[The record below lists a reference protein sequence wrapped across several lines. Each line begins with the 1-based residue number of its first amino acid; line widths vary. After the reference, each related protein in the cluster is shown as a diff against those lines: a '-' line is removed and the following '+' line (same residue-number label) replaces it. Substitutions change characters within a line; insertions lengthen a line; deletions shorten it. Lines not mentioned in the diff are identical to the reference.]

1 MKTVTINGHEC
12 IMAEDAIISVLK
24 DVKTDL
30 YDCARRIVE
39 IQELIETIQK
49 IKEEQKA

>member
-1 MKTVTINGHEC
+1 MKTINIDGQEC

-30 YDCARRIVE
+30 YNCARRIVE
-39 IQELIETIQK
+39 IQELIETMQK